1 MEKARSGIY
10 LPSGAFD
17 TLDAVMPIPLPTHTL
32 VLNASHEPLSVVPL
46 RRAFTLVEAGKAD
59 LIESAGLLRSPS
71 RTFDAP
77 AVVRLS
83 RYVHVPYRR
92 STHAVRRV
100 VLARDCYLCQYCGR
114 GSRALTVDHV
124 MPRSR
129 GGDGSWE
136 NVVAACVPCN
146 RRKGARLPQEAGM
159 RLMQRP
165 LAPSRALLLC
175 RGIRSIPA
183 LWEPYLAYAS

>member
-1 MEKARSGIY
+1 M
-10 LPSGAFD
+10 
-17 TLDAVMPIPLPTHTL
+17 
-32 VLNASHEPLSVVPL
+32 
-46 RRAFTLVEAGKAD
+46 
-59 LIESAGLLRSPS
+59 
-71 RTFDAP
+71 
-77 AVVRLS
+77 VRLS

-100 VLARDCYLCQYCGR
+100 VLARDAYLCQYCGR

-129 GGDGSWE
+129 GGDTSWE

-159 RLMQRP
+159 RLMHRP
-165 LAPSRALLLC
+165 LRAVAGAAPVPRDP
-175 RGIRSIPA
+175 RDPGH
-183 LWEPYLAYAS
+183 WEPYLAYAS

>member
-1 MEKARSGIY
+1 
-10 LPSGAFD
+10 
-17 TLDAVMPIPLPTHTL
+17 
-32 VLNASHEPLSVVPL
+32 
-46 RRAFTLVEAGKAD
+46 
-59 LIESAGLLRSPS
+59 
-71 RTFDAP
+71 
-77 AVVRLS
+77 
-83 RYVHVPYRR
+83 
-92 STHAVRRV
+92 

-129 GGDGSWE
+129 GGDTSWE

-159 RLMQRP
+159 RLMHRP

-175 RGIRSIPA
+175 RGIRAIPA

>member
-1 MEKARSGIY
+1 LVSA
-10 LPSGAFD
+10 
-17 TLDAVMPIPLPTHTL
+17 MPIPLPTHTL

-59 LIESAGLLRSPS
+59 LIESAGVLRSPS

-100 VLARDCYLCQYCGR
+100 VLARDAYLCQYCGR

-124 MPRSR
+124 TPRSR
-129 GGDGSWE
+129 GGDTSWE

-159 RLMQRP
+159 KLLARP
-165 LAPSRALLLC
+165 AAPSRALLLC
-175 RGIRSIPA
+175 RGIRSIPVM
-183 LWEPYLAYAS
+183 WEPYLAYAS